1 MLERLLEVSLEF
13 RSHGFSFEDLLPW
26 RLYIFPAAVVERK
39 ITQPDPVGGF
49 VGGLGLPG
57 EATRVEV
64 PAVAQAK
71 DGGALPV
78 DSYRDTD
85 VSGIAASNGWGE
97 GKTTAEL
104 QTPTDY
110 SGIYANW
117 NIDLDG
123 DGTGDNPWY
132 FGTSSD
138 YPTPRVDDIPAAL
151 LDAECVNKPAT
162 MASRP
167 VVENSPEDT
176 VVDRPVTTIDPDG
189 ETRSYSISG
198 TDADKFTIDAATGQI
213 KVGANPDLDYEDDAK
228 NSFAVTVTATDP
240 KGMTTAID
248 VAIIVTGVNEAPYSE
263 QKTVTLT
270 TPENQ
275 PIGTVIPG
283 FPLAKD
289 PEDDVLDYYVHGQT
303 DNDDFS
309 NFEIDVSNGQPRLK
323 IKKRLD
329 YKNSGPDLAYN
340 FEVRVQD
347 PLSLIHI

>member
-1 MLERLLEVSLEF
+1 
-13 RSHGFSFEDLLPW
+13 
-26 RLYIFPAAVVERK
+26 
-39 ITQPDPVGGF
+39 
-49 VGGLGLPG
+49 
-57 EATRVEV
+57 
-64 PAVAQAK
+64 
-71 DGGALPV
+71 
-78 DSYRDTD
+78 
-85 VSGIAASNGWGE
+85 
-97 GKTTAEL
+97 
-104 QTPTDY
+104 
-110 SGIYANW
+110 
-117 NIDLDG
+117 
-123 DGTGDNPWY
+123 
-132 FGTSSD
+132 
-138 YPTPRVDDIPAAL
+138 
-151 LDAECVNKPAT
+151 
-162 MASRP
+162 
-167 VVENSPEDT
+167 
-176 VVDRPVTTIDPDG
+176 VTTIDPDG

-347 PLSLIHI
+347 PEPLMTSIMVTVKVTDVNEPLYPFRPSMATRTVPENSPAGTNVGQPVTTRR